1 MNGELINPQDFISF
15 FSWDFWL
22 IIVLGALGVY
32 GWGRAA
38 FKITKKTA
46 MFLTP
51 AIVYLFVRDAIP
63 NQELQELVALM
74 VILFYGTIVMWF
86 FFIKKPK
93 S

>member
-1 MNGELINPQDFISF
+1 MNINPEDFISF

-46 MFLTP
+46 MFLAP

-63 NQELQELVALM
+63 NQELQELAALL
-74 VILFYGTIVMWF
+74 VILFYGTIAVKWIF
-86 FFIKKPK
+86 FNKKN
-93 S
+93 